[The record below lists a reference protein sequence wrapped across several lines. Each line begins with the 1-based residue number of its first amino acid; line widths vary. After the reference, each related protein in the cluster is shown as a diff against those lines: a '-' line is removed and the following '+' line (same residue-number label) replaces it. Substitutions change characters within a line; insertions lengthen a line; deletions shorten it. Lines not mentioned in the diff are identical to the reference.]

1 MKEELWPHIDNELQI
16 MTKQGISALTFAKK
30 ELDSE
35 YAADLFRLIVE
46 V

>member
-1 MKEELWPHIDNELQI
+1 
-16 MTKQGISALTFAKK
+16 MTKQGMHTMTFAKK

-35 YAADLFRLIVE
+35 YSADLYRVISE

>member
-1 MKEELWPHIDNELQI
+1 MKEELWVTIDNDLQA
-16 MTKQGISALTFAKK
+16 MTKKGITALTFAKK

-35 YAADLFRLIVE
+35 YSADLYRVIAE